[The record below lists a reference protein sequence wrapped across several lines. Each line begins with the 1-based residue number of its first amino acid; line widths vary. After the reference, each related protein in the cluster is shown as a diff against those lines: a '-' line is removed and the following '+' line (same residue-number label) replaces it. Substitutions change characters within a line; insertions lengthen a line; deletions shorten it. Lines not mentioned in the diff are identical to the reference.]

1 MKPYRMPADREWVL
15 LKIVQVESASWKRKI
30 VVEGKIQEAEVPSL
44 DVSLAHVST
53 AYGDKP
59 SPYHLRTPLDD
70 VFCAP
75 QRGPEFKD
83 TTSSFLRKAVGL
95 APDAE
100 LTPEVLLGKNVM
112 AQVIHR
118 VKTYRVPGEEEYTK
132 TFPYVWPRVLSP
144 EGATIP
150 VTFRDGRVV
159 RAKVTWGT
167 AHNLQAIV
175 PGTKVDVISVE
186 LGKQFTVI
194 RVGDEWHDINE
205 V

>member
-15 LKIVQVESASWKRKI
+15 LKIVQVESASWNRKI
-30 VVEGKIQEAEVPSL
+30 AVEGKVQETELPCL
-44 DVSLAHVST
+44 DVHLAHVST

-59 SPYHLRTPLDD
+59 SPYHLRTPLAD
-70 VFCAP
+70 VVFVS
-75 QRGPEFKD
+75 QRGVEFKD
-83 TTSSFLRKAVGL
+83 ETSSFLRKAVGL

-112 AQVIHR
+112 AMVTHKE
-118 VKTYRVPGEEEYTK
+118 KTYRVPGEEDYTK
-132 TFPYVWPRVLSP
+132 TFPSIWPRVLNP
-144 EGATIP
+144 EGVTIP
-150 VTFRDGRVV
+150 VTFWDGRVV

-167 AHNLQAIV
+167 AHNLLSVV

-186 LGKQFTVI
+186 LGKKFTVI
-194 RVGDEWHDINE
+194 RVGDEWHGINE

>member
-15 LKIVQVESASWKRKI
+15 LKIVQVESASWNRKI
-30 VVEGKIQEAEVPSL
+30 AVEGKVQETELPCL
-44 DVSLAHVST
+44 DVHLAHVST

-59 SPYHLRTPLDD
+59 SPYHLRTPLND
-70 VFCAP
+70 VLCAP

-83 TTSSFLRKAVGL
+83 TTSSSLREAVGL
-95 APDAE
+95 VPDAE
-100 LTPEVLLGKNVM
+100 LTPEALLGKNVM
-112 AQVIHR
+112 AQIIHR
-118 VKTYRVPGEEEYTK
+118 TDRVPGEEYTK
-132 TFPYVWPRVLSP
+132 MFPYVWPHVLSP
-144 EGATIP
+144 EGVTIP